1 MSGESRYL
9 SVVLF
14 FIVQT
19 INYNLKKKKKR
30 AERETKKEE
39 VGTQNKRERCG
50 PSQRLQKQRCG
61 EGKARPSTTEVGA
74 LTTTHFVNHKKK
86 NQTKPKLPIFL
97 SLLLLPLRP
106 NCLTLTDFWV
116 PADLT
121 PSGSLS
127 FLANSLWDPPK
138 IFTKKKIKKKKEKN

>member
-19 INYNLKKKKKR
+19 KKKKIWQKGR
-30 AERETKKEE
+30 HKKEE
-39 VGTQNKRERCG
+39 VGTQNKRERYG
-50 PSQRLQKQRCG
+50 PSQRLKKQRCG

-74 LTTTHFVNHKKK
+74 LTTTHFVNHKKTK
-86 NQTKPKLPIFL
+86 PNQTKNSNLSF
-97 SLLLLPLRP
+97 SLLVLPLRP
-106 NCLTLTDFWV
+106 KCLALTDFWV

-127 FLANSLWDPPK
+127 FFANSLWDPPK
-138 IFTKKKIKKKKEKN
+138 IFTKKKKKSRKKKKN